1 MKITNEI
8 IYAVIHCHQKAFLK
22 KVQVNQLP
30 QTEFQTVFETLKQ
43 KQYSAI
49 QTRLSL
55 NSNFQNID
63 YSSDLKLE
71 KGKTYLQVSFKNKEV
86 DLRLDGIYYDQ
97 KNSFTPILISPFE
110 KVKKSDKLFIALQSH
125 FLKHNFNLKIERA
138 TIMFGNHQKST
149 KIILSNF
156 SKDVKK
162 TIATIDQIQKIET
175 PPVFY
180 KISHCQVC
188 EFNPICSKKLQE
200 RDDLSLLGNLKSKE
214 IEQKN
219 NRGLFSVKQLSYTFR
234 PKKNPYQR
242 RKFLPELKALAI
254 REQKVFIQKLP
265 ELEKK
270 ETEIFFDI
278 EGIPDRDFYYLIGV
292 IIKTK
297 NSETEY
303 SFWANDIS
311 EQQGIFIQFIDLL
324 NAQNDFILY
333 HYGSYE
339 IQALKRVTK
348 KLPLPYE
355 NRIKKIIENSFNIL
369 ALFSNDIYIPTYTNG
384 LKDIANYL
392 EFNWTDEKVSGLQSI
407 IWRYNWEL
415 KPTISLKE
423 RLTTY
428 NIEDCRALIKVQ
440 EWLNTTFDVPNEK
453 IQKVA
458 NIKSDSYHKWGNTK
472 FELSSLD
479 EINKYAHFDYQQQ
492 KILLKSNRV
501 VENAVKKKS
510 LAKKH
515 RNKIDKIIFLYPD
528 ICPVCNQNSDNFELV
543 KRGEMVKVDIKHTKN
558 GIRKMI
564 TLYKGGQYKCY
575 HCKKV
580 FSPQK
585 LKKEPSYGDNLIA
598 WVTNL
603 QIQYNISCAK
613 TVDIIKD
620 SFNIQVS
627 VTKIWEFKPYMA
639 NKYKETYDEITSKII
654 SGDLLHVDETKSSI
668 RDVPSGYVWVFTNMD
683 SVFYIFKQNREAD
696 FLKDMLSDFKGVLV
710 SDFYTGYDA
719 ISCPQQKCLIHLIRD
734 LNNDLLK
741 NQFNIDY
748 KNFVSN
754 FSDLLQ
760 EIIGT
765 VNKYGLKKRN
775 LNKHNKDVN
784 RFYSHYV
791 DKKSNNE
798 LLLSYQIRFQ
808 KNRDT
813 LFTFLNYDGI
823 PWNNNNA
830 EHAIKPFAYY
840 RRDNEKQVTELGI
853 NDYLILLSIQQTCKY
868 RGINFFEFLK
878 SGEKSIYDYSEK

>member
-8 IYAVIHCHQKAFLK
+8 LDAIIHCNHKAFLK
-22 KVQVNQLP
+22 KVQGNQFP
-30 QTEFQTVFETLKQ
+30 ETEFQTVFEKLKQ
-43 KQYSAI
+43 NQISAI
-49 QTRLSL
+49 QPKLSL
-55 NSNFQNID
+55 DTNFQNIG
-63 YSSDLKLE
+63 YSSNLKFE
-71 KGKTYLQVSFKNKEV
+71 KGKTYLQISFKNSEV
-86 DLRLDGIYYDQ
+86 DLNLDGIYYDH
-97 KNSFTPILISPFE
+97 KNSFTPIFISPFE
-110 KVKKSDKLFIALQSH
+110 KIQKSDKLFIALQSH
-125 FLKHNFNLKIERA
+125 YLKHNFNLKIEDA
-138 TIMFGNHQKST
+138 KIMFGSQQKST
-149 KIILSNF
+149 KVILSNL

-162 TIATIDQIQKIET
+162 TIATIEQIQKFET
-175 PPVFY
+175 APIFY
-180 KISHCQVC
+180 KINHCQVC
-188 EFNPICSKKLQE
+188 EFNPICRKKLQD

-219 NRGLFSVKQLSYTFR
+219 NRGIFSVKQLSYTFR

-242 RKFLPELKALAI
+242 RKSLPELKALAI

-278 EGIPDRDFYYLIGV
+278 EGIPDRDFYYLIGI
-292 IIKTK
+292 IIKTE
-297 NSETEY
+297 NSKKEY
-303 SFWANDIS
+303 SFWADDIS
-311 EQQGIFIQFIDLL
+311 EQQDIFIQFIDLL
-324 NAQNDFILY
+324 NTQNDFVLY

-339 IQALKRVTK
+339 MQALKRIAN
-348 KLPLPYE
+348 KLPLPYQ
-355 NRIKKIIENSFNIL
+355 NGIKKIIENSFNVL
-369 ALFSNDIYIPTYTNG
+369 TFFSNDIYTPTYTNG

-392 EFNWTDEKVSGLQSI
+392 EFYWRDEKASGNQSI

-415 KPTISLKE
+415 TPTSNLKE

-428 NIEDCRALIKVQ
+428 NIEDCRALMKVQ
-440 EWLNTTFDVPNEK
+440 QWLTTTFDTPNEK
-453 IQKVA
+453 IQNIA

-472 FELSSLD
+472 FELSALD

-492 KILLKSNRV
+492 KILLKSNKAV
-501 VENAVKKKS
+501 KKAVKKKS
-510 LAKKH
+510 LVQKQK
-515 RNKIDKIIFLYPD
+515 NKIDKTILLYPEV
-528 ICPVCNQNSDNFELV
+528 CPVCHQASANFELV

-558 GIRKMI
+558 GIRKMV

-585 LKKEPSYGDNLIA
+585 LKKGPVYGDNLIA
-598 WVTNL
+598 WAINL
-603 QIQYNISCAK
+603 QIQYNISGAK
-613 TVDIIKD
+613 TIDIIKD

-627 VTKIWEFKPYMA
+627 ATKMWDFKPYMA
-639 NKYKETYDEITSKII
+639 NKYKETYDEIISKIV
-654 SGDLLHVDETKSSI
+654 SGNLLHIDETKSSI
-668 RDVPSGYVWVFTNMD
+668 KDVPSGYVWVFTNMD

-696 FLKDMLSDFKGVLV
+696 FLKDMLSNFKGVLV

-719 ISCPQQKCLIHLIRD
+719 IHCPQQKCLIHLIRD

-741 NQFNIDY
+741 NQFNIDF

-760 EIIGT
+760 KIIGT

-775 LNKHNKDVN
+775 LNKHNKDVS
-784 RFYSHYV
+784 RFYSHYI
-791 DKKSNNE
+791 DKKSDNE
-798 LLLSYQIRFQ
+798 LLLSYQIRLQ
-808 KNRDT
+808 KNRDK
-813 LFTFLNYDGI
+813 LFTFLNHDGI

-840 RRDNEKQVTELGI
+840 RRDNEKQITELGI
-853 NDYLILLSIQQTCKY
+853 TDYLILLSIQQTCKY

-878 SGEKSIYDYSEK
+878 SGEKSIYEYSEK